1 MARVV
6 LDTNSL
12 IMCVPRRSRY
22 HDLWLSFLDGRNQL
36 CVTTEIL
43 NEYAEILEKKTST
56 VFAERLIDV
65 MMNCKNI
72 ILVTPYYHFAYIT
85 ADPDDNK
92 FVDCAVAANATC
104 IVTDDRHYNVLKDVG
119 FPHVEVIKIDDAM
132 QLLLPKAL
140 A

>member
-1 MARVV
+1 M
-6 LDTNSL
+6 DTNSL